1 MKQVKIK
8 ENHVPMSLREHGDK
22 KILFRLFNPK
32 RDKSKSYSIYEK
44 SRLSS
49 TLKQAFENSYRK
61 VDIEYD
67 TTANNRFKKVNLLV
81 DVPAYLSQ
89 NKKKLFEELLASNR
103 EFIKKNKVS
112 QSILDNQKY
121 FEQLIS
127 KL

>member
-1 MKQVKIK
+1 MKKIV
-8 ENHVPMSLREHGDK
+8 ENKVPLSLREKADK
-22 KILFRLFNPK
+22 RVLFRLFNPK
-32 RDKSKSYSIYEK
+32 RDKSKSFMIYEK

>member
-1 MKQVKIK
+1 MKKIV
-8 ENHVPMSLREHGDK
+8 ENKVPLSLREKADK
-22 KILFRLFNPK
+22 RVLFRLFNPK
-32 RDKSKSYSIYEK
+32 RDKSKSFIIYEK